1 MEYAVHR
8 TSAGTVDGAVRRLG
22 EELAK
27 RGFGILADLRV
38 DRILREKVGA
48 EIAPLAIL
56 DVCSPRFA
64 QRALA
69 DDPQAALVLPCKIVV
84 AKEPAGVR
92 LSLVR
97 PTAAIA
103 PVGPSSEMRALAEEA
118 ESLLREAVDA
128 AAASGPA
135 PVRP

>member
-1 MEYAVHR
+1 MEYAIHR
-8 TSAGTVDGAVRRLG
+8 TCGGTVEEAVQRLG
-22 EELAK
+22 AELSG

-69 DDPQAALVLPCKIVV
+69 SDPAAALVLPCKIVV
-84 AKEPAGVR
+84 AQEPSGVR

-103 PVGPSSEMRALAEEA
+103 PVGPSADMRLLAEEA
-118 ESLLREAVDA
+118 ESLLRAAVDA
-128 AAASGPA
+128 AAAGGTA
-135 PVRP
+135 RARP

>member
-8 TSAGTVDGAVRRLG
+8 TSEGTVDEAVQRLG
-22 EELAK
+22 AELAG

-38 DRILREKVGA
+38 DRILREKAGA
-48 EIAPLAIL
+48 EIAPLAIR

-64 QRALA
+64 HRALA
-69 DDPQAALVLPCKIVV
+69 SDPAAALVLPCKIVV
-84 AKEPAGVR
+84 ALQASGVR

-103 PVGPSSEMRALAEEA
+103 PVGPSADMRALAEEA
-118 ESLLREAVDA
+118 ESLLRAALDA
-128 AAASGPA
+128 AAAGGPA
-135 PVRP
+135 RVSP